1 MLQIQLEDQE
11 QVNAIH
17 PDHELGCH
25 LCVVYNVDL
34 GTTESGISDMNQHS
48 KAGAKRQQLPSVGN

>member
-1 MLQIQLEDQE
+1 M
-11 QVNAIH
+11 H
-17 PDHELGCH
+17 PDHELGWNSY
-25 LCVVYNVDL
+25 VVYNVNL